1 MQTFKIKDL
10 YKLFIIIFTLI
21 QIHTQNKRA
30 NKYLKKK
37 KSIYIEDMKLQVSL
51 STAIKYSLFE

>member
-1 MQTFKIKDL
+1 MQNFKIKDL

-30 NKYLKKK
+30 NKNLKKK
-37 KSIYIEDMKLQVSL
+37 KSIYIE
-51 STAIKYSLFE
+51 A